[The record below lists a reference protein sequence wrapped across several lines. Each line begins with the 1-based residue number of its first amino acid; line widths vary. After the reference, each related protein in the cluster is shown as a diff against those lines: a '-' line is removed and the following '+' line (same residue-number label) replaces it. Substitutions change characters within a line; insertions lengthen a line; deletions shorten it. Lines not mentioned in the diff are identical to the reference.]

1 MLTIDLTGRVAVVTG
16 AATGIGQVIANT
28 LADAGASVAICDVSA
43 DAVETFRRNHPRIAA
58 LVGDVAKVE
67 DVDALFALAEGQLGM
82 VDVLVNNAGIAG
94 PTARIEDTP
103 IEGWDA
109 TLRVNL
115 TGPFLC
121 ARRATPSMREAG
133 RGAIINIC
141 SVAGRLGFPLRIPYS
156 ATKWGLVGMTQTLA
170 MELGPSGIRVNAVLP
185 GAVEGER
192 VRGVIDSLAQSAG
205 ITFDQSME
213 NFVSRISMRTMVQP
227 NDIASMVAFLVSDLG
242 RHISGQSISV
252 CGNFESYGSP
262 SN

>member
-1 MLTIDLTGRVAVVTG
+1 VLKIDLTGRVAVVTG
-16 AATGIGQVIANT
+16 AATGIGQVIAET
-28 LADAGASVAICDVSA
+28 LADAGASVAICDVSV
-43 DAVETFRRNHPRIAA
+43 DAVEMFRRNHPAIAA
-58 LVGDVAKVE
+58 LAGDVAKFE
-67 DVDALFALAEGQLGM
+67 DVDALFLLAERQFGK
-82 VDVLVNNAGIAG
+82 VDTLINNAGIAG
-94 PTARIEDTP
+94 PTARIEETS

-109 TLRVNL
+109 TVRVNL

-121 ARRATPSMREAG
+121 ARRAASAMREAG

-141 SVAGRLGFPLRIPYS
+141 SVAGRLGFPLRVPYS

-185 GAVEGER
+185 GVVEGER
-192 VRGVIDSLAQSAG
+192 SRGVIDSLAKSEG
-205 ITFDQSME
+205 ITFDESMAK
-213 NFVSRISMRTMVQP
+213 FVSRISMRTMVQP
-227 NDIASMVAFLVSDLG
+227 REIATMVSFLASDLG